1 MPKTNYGKWS
11 VGLIIAMFV
20 LFIVD
25 SFLANTLNESAPTGD
40 TVYVYFISRSIL
52 EIAMGLSFAAP
63 IAAFIN
69 GLYSIVSQKE
79 RSLLVYASTII
90 GAAFTLFYIIKR
102 LFPN

>member
-40 TVYVYFISRSIL
+40 TIFAYSISRSAL
-52 EIAMGLSFAAP
+52 EISMPFAFSAG
-63 IAAFIN
+63 IAAFVN
-69 GLYSIVSQKE
+69 GLISIFNQKE

>member
-40 TVYVYFISRSIL
+40 TVYAYFISRSIL
-52 EIAMGLSFAAP
+52 EIAMGLSFSAP
-63 IAAFIN
+63 IAALIN
-69 GLYSIVSQKE
+69 GLISIFNQKE
-79 RSLLVYASTII
+79 RSLLVYASTFI
-90 GAAFTLFYIIKR
+90 GAAFTFFYIIER